1 MKKVT
6 CLLWGIWFT
15 MAVKAQG
22 IFSNQTNLT
31 LKKVIEDYRF
41 NSKKTFSWD
50 RELFASPDFEKAKMR
65 YSELY
70 QQIHNTI
77 IKVQGEKPVILNGL
91 FEMPDKGKKQN
102 VIFFHFLPAT
112 GMVQKLKVELVLRQ
126 VEEKWTI
133 VLMVYEPTE
142 VDYKL
147 MSFNLH

>member
-1 MKKVT
+1 MKKFT
-6 CLLWGIWFT
+6 CLLWGLWFS

-22 IFSNQTNLT
+22 VFSNQTNIT
-31 LKKVIEDYRF
+31 LKKVIEDYRL
-41 NSKKTFSWD
+41 NSRKNFSWD
-50 RELFASPDFEKAKMR
+50 HELFSSPDFEKAKIR
-65 YSELY
+65 FSELY

-91 FEMPDKGKKQN
+91 FEMPDKDKKQN
-102 VIFFHFLPAT
+102 VIYFNFLPAT

-126 VEEKWTI
+126 VQDKWSI
-133 VLMVYEPTE
+133 VLMVYEPVE